1 MAKVLVVDDN
11 AGMRAA
17 VRRTLVKDG
26 HEVWDV
32 PGGEEALPLLDIV
45 PFDLV
50 ITDVYMA
57 AVDGMELLTRIQQWG
72 RPIPV
77 MVISGGGYAS
87 ADDVL
92 DLASKCGAAA
102 TLDKPFTPRQLRE
115 AVTRALGGP
124 VAPRAERT
132 SLTDRPPGRS
142 DQAP

>member
-11 AGMRAA
+11 ASMRTA
-17 VRRTLVKDG
+17 VRRTLIKVG

-57 AVDGMELLTRIQQWG
+57 AVDGMELLTRIQQRG

-77 MVISGGGYAS
+77 MVISGGGHAS

-92 DLASKCGAAA
+92 DLASRCGAAA

-115 AVTRALGGP
+115 AVGRALEGSA
-124 VAPRAERT
+124 APPAPAT
-132 SLTDRPPGRS
+132 SLTDRPRGRP
-142 DQAP
+142 DRTP

>member
-1 MAKVLVVDDN
+1 MAKVLVVDDD
-11 AGMRAA
+11 AGTRTA
-17 VRRTLVKDG
+17 VRRTLARIG

-57 AVDGMELLTRIQQWG
+57 AVDGMELLTRIQQKG
-72 RPIPV
+72 LAIPIV
-77 MVISGGGYAS
+77 VISGGGFAS

-102 TLDKPFTPRQLRE
+102 TLDKPFTARQLRE
-115 AVTRALGGP
+115 T
-124 VAPRAERT
+124 VARV
-132 SLTDRPPGRS
+132 LK
-142 DQAP
+142 